1 MADSD
6 REPYIEAH
14 DPKGCA
20 VMARA
25 ATEAGAIVTAD
36 IDNIYAGLTELLL
49 RIDIL
54 ITLRP
59 LG

>member
-1 MADSD
+1 
-6 REPYIEAH
+6 
-14 DPKGCA
+14 
-20 VMARA
+20 MARA